1 MGATA
6 TTATR
11 SHKRCDVTEQR
22 NRDQAESIGGRFGQD
37 KAGSC
42 CSRRR
47 SIERIVATHNEAD
60 GLPRVR
66 CRRGLATPR
75 VRCRRGLATSK
86 LSVDTFTSNHH
97 GHNKHRRKQRHGGSG
112 RWVSSTSNK
121 QSLRKHHRRR
131 QSKPRRKQKQNTSAK
146 IAQKQNSTEI
156 CIKLN

>member
-22 NRDQAESIGGRFGQD
+22 NRDQTESIGGRFGQD

-66 CRRGLATPR
+66 CRRGLATSKGAVPQGIGNLQA
-75 VRCRRGLATSK
+75 VGGYFYVQPPWPQQASTKATPWWIGTLGLFNKQQAISSKTS
-86 LSVDTFTSNHH
+86 
-97 GHNKHRRKQRHGGSG
+97 
-112 RWVSSTSNK
+112 SSTAK
-121 QSLRKHHRRR
+121 QASTKAKTKHKRKDR
-131 QSKPRRKQKQNTSAK
+131 AK
-146 IAQKQNSTEI
+146 AK
-156 CIKLN
+156 

>member
-66 CRRGLATPR
+66 CRRGLAT
-75 VRCRRGLATSK
+75 SK

-112 RWVSSTSNK
+112 RWVSSTASTAKSHDESN
-121 QSLRKHHRRR
+121 RKRIS
-131 QSKPRRKQKQNTSAK
+131 SKNKVVKKTQAQRSRIDERK
-146 IAQKQNSTEI
+146 NSTGI
-156 CIKLN
+156 C